1 MKQAMPFTRALIFLV
16 TCTSA
21 GFASPASGGSATPL
35 NREAGAPTGTLG
47 VSTNAFGP
55 YTNDRAEDIAS
66 PTDDRIVNV
75 SPGGIFYAQVAYED
89 PDGITAVSLDL
100 VNSSPPEL
108 AGLLSPERGGFE
120 IVDASLNNCDLSGA
134 STTVSCLFTV
144 RVAAGTVNI
153 DQLQGAGGEFAY
165 VFRTHVTDS
174 LGNKSNEA
182 IRGYIIVAGNGNA
195 DLPAAPG
202 SGSSR

>member
-1 MKQAMPFTRALIFLV
+1 MKQVMPLTGAFFLLMTYASV
-16 TCTSA
+16 VY
-21 GFASPASGGSATPL
+21 ASPASGGSATPL

-47 VSTNAFGP
+47 VSVDALGP
-55 YTNDRAEDIAS
+55 YTNDRAEDIVS

-75 SPGGIFYAQVAYED
+75 SPGSIFYAQVTYED

-108 AGLLSPERGGFE
+108 AGSLSPERGGFE
-120 IVDASLNNCDLSGA
+120 IVDASVDNCDLSGTL
-134 STTVSCLFTV
+134 TTVSCLFTI
-144 RVAAGTVNI
+144 RVAEGTVNI
-153 DQLQGAGGEFAY
+153 DQLQGAGDEFAY

-174 LGNKSNEA
+174 LGNESNEA
-182 IRGYIIVAGNGNA
+182 IRGYVIVAGAGNA

-202 SGSSR
+202 SGGSR